1 MVGQLVVGVCVFF
14 LLTFLLQF
22 WIRDILTTHWFW
34 LENSDPHF
42 GIPVCMPAFR
52 EVPFKMRQLMS
63 DRYLN
68 GTTRFLGGSADT
80 LYIPERLKDDF
91 LYVLGLFLNTS
102 CFLEIAVPTTVHLI
116 IPENDTILFVDHVSR
131 PFIPSPLF
139 HPHELF
145 ESSD

>member
-1 MVGQLVVGVCVFF
+1 
-14 LLTFLLQF
+14 
-22 WIRDILTTHWFW
+22 
-34 LENSDPHF
+34 
-42 GIPVCMPAFR
+42 MPAFR

-131 PFIPSPLF
+131 LFIPSPHF
-139 HPHELF
+139 HPHGLF
-145 ESSD
+145 VNQVTNCRFVATLTIAVVDMGATT